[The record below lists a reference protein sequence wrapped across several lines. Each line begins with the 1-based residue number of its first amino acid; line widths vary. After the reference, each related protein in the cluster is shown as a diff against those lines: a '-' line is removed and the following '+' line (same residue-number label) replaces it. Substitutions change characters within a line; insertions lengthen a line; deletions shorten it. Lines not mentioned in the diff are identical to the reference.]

1 MPKTECR
8 RPNAADR
15 MQLCGCPKPGAAEA
29 SRKQMWSSGWRD
41 PLDQVLQVTG
51 PGSVFQP
58 TKFLRRVVTT
68 TNCSLLRGKNR

>member
-1 MPKTECR
+1 
-8 RPNAADR
+8 
-15 MQLCGCPKPGAAEA
+15 
-29 SRKQMWSSGWRD
+29 MWSSGWRD